1 MLSNPKYFVPIYVM
15 SDIWQ
20 NVGWNSIIYLA
31 ALSAVDLELYEAAKI
46 DGAGRWAQ
54 TIHIT
59 LPSIMNTIVLLFI
72 MKMGHILSLGYEKII
87 LLYNPMT
94 METADVIATYVYR
107 KGLQEF
113 NYSFSTAVGMFNSV
127 IGFILVI
134 TANKISAK
142 VNEIS
147 LF

>member
-1 MLSNPKYFVPIYVM
+1 MLATQKKAVATLERFRKDWKQHWM
-15 SDIWQ
+15 A
-20 NVGWNSIIYLA
+20 YLMLIPA
-31 ALSAVDLELYEAAKI
+31 
-46 DGAGRWAQ
+46 
-54 TIHIT
+54 
-59 LPSIMNTIVLLFI
+59 IVLLFI